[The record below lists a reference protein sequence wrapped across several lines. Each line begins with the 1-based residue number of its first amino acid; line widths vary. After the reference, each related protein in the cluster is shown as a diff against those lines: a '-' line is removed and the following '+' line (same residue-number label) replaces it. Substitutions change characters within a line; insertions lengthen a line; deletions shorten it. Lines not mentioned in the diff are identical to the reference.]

1 MKENIQHF
9 KKWWNVAK
17 PSKKYLFLAFITA
30 LIPQICL
37 TIEPI
42 FAARV
47 ITSISTGFYIETM
60 IYLIIVFVLIKI
72 IRFVS
77 WHFNFM
83 IFPKLLGSSYVPLQ
97 KRILDKIKNAE
108 EFNFEKHSKEKLIN
122 IINSSSVTV
131 GKFAD
136 LLATRCARLLRGIVL
151 IFTIFSINIPSAI
164 IVLIVSIIN
173 FFIVNNIDKRRAKI
187 EKEKMEIND
196 LQYTKFSEFV
206 DVRNFSD
213 DLNITDKLEQEY
225 LQVSKDYIDA
235 QRRHDIA
242 NSMKDNFYEIYYSFI
257 LLILTLAMVFLVSK
271 GSLDLTLYFMI
282 VSYMT
287 SAIEMFNNFFDIN
300 NEMKTAVVASN
311 RINIILNF
319 KEKRSINVG
328 SLDQDDIMGNIK
340 FMNVTYNGN
349 KENPKLENVN
359 FKVKVN
365 EIALFIGQRNSGKRS
380 IFHLL
385 TREIKQDEGNVYLD
399 GIDIFDYSKKVHK
412 TNINY
417 LVTKP
422 YFFNDSIG
430 KNLKMVEPDMKK
442 IIKVLATLNLVDYIN
457 SLPKKLN
464 TKINDL
470 SEGKKYLI
478 QLARTLLMNSEVII
492 LYEFPNSLS
501 SKEKENILI
510 ALNILKDKK
519 TIIIFSATD
528 YAASI
533 ADKVYE
539 VKKGIVTKIKHK
551 TK

>member
-1 MKENIQHF
+1 
-9 KKWWNVAK
+9 
-17 PSKKYLFLAFITA
+17 
-30 LIPQICL
+30 
-37 TIEPI
+37 
-42 FAARV
+42 
-47 ITSISTGFYIETM
+47 
-60 IYLIIVFVLIKI
+60 
-72 IRFVS
+72 
-77 WHFNFM
+77 
-83 IFPKLLGSSYVPLQ
+83 
-97 KRILDKIKNAE
+97 
-108 EFNFEKHSKEKLIN
+108 
-122 IINSSSVTV
+122 
-131 GKFAD
+131 
-136 LLATRCARLLRGIVL
+136 
-151 IFTIFSINIPSAI
+151 
-164 IVLIVSIIN
+164 
-173 FFIVNNIDKRRAKI
+173 
-187 EKEKMEIND
+187 
-196 LQYTKFSEFV
+196 
-206 DVRNFSD
+206 
-213 DLNITDKLEQEY
+213 
-225 LQVSKDYIDA
+225 
-235 QRRHDIA
+235 
-242 NSMKDNFYEIYYSFI
+242 
-257 LLILTLAMVFLVSK
+257 
-271 GSLDLTLYFMI
+271 MI

-319 KEKRSINVG
+319 KEKRSVNVG

-442 IIKVLATLNLVDYIN
+442 IIKVLATLDLVDYIN